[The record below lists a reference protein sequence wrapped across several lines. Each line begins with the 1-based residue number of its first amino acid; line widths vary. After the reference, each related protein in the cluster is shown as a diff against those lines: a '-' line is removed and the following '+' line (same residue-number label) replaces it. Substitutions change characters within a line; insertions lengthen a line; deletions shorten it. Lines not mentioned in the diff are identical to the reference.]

1 MRRRKEPVRPVR
13 PVRVIAAILLTGG
26 VVVLS
31 GCATA
36 PVPAEGTGR
45 APSPVYLRAVRD
57 TKTDGSLWVNSQ
69 SNAYYF
75 QDYKASRVGDT
86 IQVNISE
93 TATGAKE
100 SNTKTKRKSS
110 IDAST
115 TDLFGIQAH
124 SPSVTERLGLGA
136 AFEDEFEGK
145 GSTNRKGDLTGTV
158 TAVVTEVFPN
168 GSMAIEGHREVTIN
182 NEKEM
187 MTLTGIIR
195 PFDISPSN
203 TIQSGKI
210 SDAKITY
217 SGRGVL
223 NDKQRPGWLVRI
235 LDWIWPF

>member
-1 MRRRKEPVRPVR
+1 MRRRKEVVATLL
-13 PVRVIAAILLTGG
+13 ISGGMAA
-26 VVVLS
+26 LS
-31 GCATA
+31 GCVSA
-36 PVPAEGTGR
+36 PVATEETGPT
-45 APSPVYLRAVRD
+45 PSPAYLRATEETR
-57 TKTDGSLWVNSQ
+57 TDGSLWVNSQ

-86 IQVNISE
+86 IRVNISE
-93 TATGAKE
+93 TTEGKKE
-100 SNTKTKRKSS
+100 ASTDTNRKSK
-110 IDAST
+110 IEAT
-115 TDLFGIQAH
+115 TTNLLGIQTH
-124 SPSVTERLGLGA
+124 IPSVTERLGVEA
-136 AFEDEFEGK
+136 EFEDEFG
-145 GSTNRKGDLTGTV
+145 GGGTTSRKGEFTATI

-168 GSMAIEGHREVTIN
+168 GSMAIEGRREVTLN

-203 TIQSGKI
+203 TIQSEKI

-223 NDKQRPGWLVRI
+223 NDKQRPGWLMRI